1 MFTNLDET
9 SKIKW
14 ILVYIFVNS
23 YIKTDC
29 SKTVRLLVLYY
40 INYIIHH
47 KKSYNFTAIGF
58 NIRINKQNNTSQQ
71 VVQFYCIWF

>member
-23 YIKTDC
+23 YIKTDY
-29 SKTVRLLVLYY
+29 SKIVRLVVMYY
-40 INYIIHH
+40 
-47 KKSYNFTAIGF
+47 F
-58 NIRINKQNNTSQQ
+58 
-71 VVQFYCIWF
+71 VC

>member
-40 INYIIHH
+40 I
-47 KKSYNFTAIGF
+47 IGF

-71 VVQFYCIWF
+71 VVQFYCNWF